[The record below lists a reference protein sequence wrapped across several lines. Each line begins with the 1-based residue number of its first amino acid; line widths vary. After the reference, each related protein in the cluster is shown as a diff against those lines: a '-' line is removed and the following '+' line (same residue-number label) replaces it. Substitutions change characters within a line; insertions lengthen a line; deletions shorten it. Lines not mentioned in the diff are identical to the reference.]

1 MAELNQFDSPT
12 SLQTPDGLKTP
23 LEGMS
28 ARQLNVLK
36 RKAKFNKATAAN
48 K

>member
-1 MAELNQFDSPT
+1 MVESSQFESPT
-12 SLQTPDGLKTP
+12 ALQTPDGLKTP

-36 RKAKFNKATAAN
+36 RKAKFNKTTAAN